1 MKLNKILDE
10 ILIPFWRTP
19 EAKGAKS
26 YFYGKVI
33 GDMNGKE
40 QGDLVL
46 TQKGDMFKF
55 IHGSKNTSKQPYL
68 KLVKKIK
75 VPKFPVDDNI
85 EIDGKTWQP
94 LGNAEIFK
102 LTNGKYYWEY

>member
-26 YFYGKVI
+26 YFYGKVV

-68 KLVKKIK
+68 KLVKKI
-75 VPKFPVDDNI
+75 
-85 EIDGKTWQP
+85 TY
-94 LGNAEIFK
+94 L
-102 LTNGKYYWEY
+102 NGACKKHSLHITVFICIMTL